1 MTFKVLKN
9 PSRDLPRGAVVKN
22 PLGNAEDM
30 GLVPALGGFH
40 MPRGNEACGPQLLS
54 PCPRARALQQ
64 EKPQQWE
71 AHALQLEKA
80 WTVTKT
86 QSISFRVT
94 VNLFRETPSGSVA
107 KNSPANSRDTGDSSS
122 IPKLGRSP
130 GGGHGDPLQYSYSLQ
145 RESHGQRI
153 EPGRLRFIG
162 SQRVRHKATE
172 VT

>member
-1 MTFKVLKN
+1 MWNGVIKIKLSWAWKWHLRSLKI
-9 PSRDLPRGAVVKN
+9 LPGTSPVVKN

-30 GLVPALGGFH
+30 GSVPTLGGFH
-40 MPRGNEACGPQLLS
+40 MPQGNEARGPQLLS

-71 AHALQLEKA
+71 AHTPQLEKA

-94 VNLFRETPSGSVA
+94 VILFRETPGGSVA
-107 KNSPANSRDTGDSSS
+107 KNSPANARDTGDSSS

-130 GGGHGDPLQYSYSLQ
+130 GGWHGDSLQYSYLENPMDRGSSLA
-145 RESHGQRI
+145 GY
-153 EPGRLRFIG
+153 G
-162 SQRVRHKATE
+162 S
-172 VT
+172 